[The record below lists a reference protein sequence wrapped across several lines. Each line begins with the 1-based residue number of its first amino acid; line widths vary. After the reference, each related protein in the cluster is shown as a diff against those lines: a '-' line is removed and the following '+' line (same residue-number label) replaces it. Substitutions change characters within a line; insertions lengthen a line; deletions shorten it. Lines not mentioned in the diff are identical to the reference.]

1 MHAYLYMYTLPSI
14 SFSDAYIVLHLVFP
28 VERNVLYIS
37 DIRNKKNVHWP
48 KFKENSKTCC
58 PTVQLM
64 NLTGF

>member
-37 DIRNKKNVHWP
+37 DIRNKKNVH
-48 KFKENSKTCC
+48 
-58 PTVQLM
+58 
-64 NLTGF
+64 